1 MGLHNVTSVGGDI
14 DIKGNDLLTNLT
26 GLENLTSVEGN
37 IIIGTSDGNPLLN
50 DLTGLN
56 SLTSVGNTL
65 EVRENNALT
74 SLNGLEMLSFIGG
87 NLHIGYKSLYGGG
100 SGNAALASLA
110 SLNSLQTVNGN
121 VNISFNN
128 SLTNLSGLDSIDAGS
143 INNLTIW
150 SNESLSEC
158 DVQSVC
164 EYIANPGGSILIGL
178 NAMGCFYLPQV
189 QEACLTGINE
199 FSAGKEITL
208 SPNPASSFITMTTP
222 QNQPIEGVIIYNH
235 FGQKVLSDKPLNN
248 TVDVSTLKPGIYCI
262 EVVTKDWRG
271 RTKIVKK

>member
-1 MGLHNVTSVGGDI
+1 MH
-14 DIKGNDLLTNLT
+14 
-26 GLENLTSVEGN
+26 
-37 IIIGTSDGNPLLN
+37 

-56 SLTSVGNTL
+56 SLTSISGNL
-65 EVRENNALT
+65 DIRNNNELIN
-74 SLNGLEMLSFIGG
+74 LNGLDNLSFIGG
-87 NLHIGYKSLYGGG
+87 NLHIGYKSTFGGG
-100 SGNAALASLA
+100 SGNPALTSLA

-164 EYIANPGGSILIGL
+164 EYIVNPGGTILIGL

-189 QEACLTGINE
+189 QEACLTGMNE
-199 FSAGKEITL
+199 FYGSEEIIL
-208 SPNPASSFITMTTP
+208 FPNPASSFITITTP
-222 QNQPIEGVIIYNH
+222 QNQPVEEIIIYNH
-235 FGQKVLSDKPLNN
+235 LGQKVLTAKPVNN
-248 TVDVSTLKPGIYCI
+248 TVDVS
-262 EVVTKDWRG
+262 
-271 RTKIVKK
+271 